1 VPGDRTSGESFVRK
15 SVVAAAAWAALTAA
29 LAPSARAQEA
39 RWLSFA
45 ASSGED
51 VNALRIGGGWRPD
64 WECEWLARIG
74 AVPFVSGHVEYLNS
88 RGTQSVNDVVWN
100 AGLMAGARWPLAPD
114 SRWRPYIEF
123 GIGGVAL
130 THASIGDR
138 HLGNAL
144 LFDERL
150 TTGLALD
157 AAGRYELA
165 TFVEHRS
172 NAGLVPPNQ
181 GLTTYGLELR
191 VGLR

>member
-1 VPGDRTSGESFVRK
+1 MRK
-15 SVVAAAAWAALTAA
+15 FVVAAALGVASTMAVV
-29 LAPSARAQEA
+29 PSARAQEA

-45 ASSGED
+45 ASTGED

-64 WECEWLARIG
+64 CACEWLARIG

-100 AGLMAGARWPLAPD
+100 AGLMAGARWPIFAD

-123 GIGGVAL
+123 GIGGIAL

-138 HLGNAL
+138 HLGSAL

-150 TTGLALD
+150 STGLALD

-165 TFVEHRS
+165 AYVEHRS

-191 VGLR
+191 VGWR